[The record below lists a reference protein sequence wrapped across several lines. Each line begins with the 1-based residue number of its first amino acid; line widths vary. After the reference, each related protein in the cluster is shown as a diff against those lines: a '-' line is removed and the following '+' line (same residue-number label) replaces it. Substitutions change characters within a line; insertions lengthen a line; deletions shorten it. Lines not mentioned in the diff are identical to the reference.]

1 MQDSQLK
8 GNILGKTGTWYR
20 LTFGLALEKM
30 NMVLVM
36 MSPCP
41 KS

>member
-8 GNILGKTGTWYR
+8 GNILGKNGTWYR

-36 MSPCP
+36 MSPCS